1 MKSLCILEPVSLICG
16 WRPIRIPPT
25 TAHFHSSFQSL
36 PTRTTKSVLA
46 ETQDGAAL
54 AQIGRIADPLASG
67 EVFWYDALMLLSVD
81 VPDSLARQLHRDAP
95 ALNRRA
101 LELLALEG
109 YRDGELSRGQVSEA
123 LGIGF
128 QETEE
133 FLKRHNAQLGL
144 TVADY
149 ERSGA
154 ALEKLLAL

>member
-1 MKSLCILEPVSLICG
+1 
-16 WRPIRIPPT
+16 
-25 TAHFHSSFQSL
+25 
-36 PTRTTKSVLA
+36 
-46 ETQDGAAL
+46 
-54 AQIGRIADPLASG
+54 
-67 EVFWYDALMLLSVD
+67 MLLSVD

-95 ALNRRA
+95 ALSRRA

-133 FLKRHNAQLGL
+133 FLKSHNAPLGL

-149 ERSGA
+149 ERSSA
-154 ALEKLLAL
+154 ALEKLLAP